1 MISNEV
7 KNSPLSEVNR
17 EHRVTCHP
25 NRHSDQLIASYLN
38 HLFDHQMGSNLDM
51 LRSITDN

>member
-51 LRSITDN
+51 